1 MIMSSKVYF
10 TDFSESPQRNIFSKL
25 SDLMERLPLSGVAA
39 KDDLVA
45 VKVHFGERGNTA
57 FVPPHFVRAV
67 VDKLK
72 QTGAKPFV
80 TDANT
85 LYVGSR
91 SNSVDHLETAHQHG
105 FTYSSL
111 GCPVLIADGLRGGA
125 YVEVEAGGRHLK
137 KVKLAHDLAKADA
150 IVCVTHFKGHELA
163 GFGGSIKNL
172 GMGGGARGGKLAMH
186 SDVTPTIKAEKC
198 IACGRCAANC
208 PAGAIAIDKFAVIDP
223 KRCIGCGSCIVVC
236 PTHACRNNW
245 DSGARKMQEKMV
257 EYLAGFA
264 GGKRGKIAY
273 LNFIMNVSPA
283 CDCYGHA
290 GTPIVADIGICASLD
305 PVAVDAASNDLVMQA
320 GGNGNSALE
329 KAHQPGSDKFRDIY
343 PEVDWA
349 WQLDYAEE
357 MGLGKRKYLLEKIS

>member
-1 MIMSSKVYF
+1 MSSQVYF
-10 TDFSESPQRNIFSKL
+10 TDFSESPQRNIYAKL
-25 SDLMERLPLSGVAA
+25 SNIIDMMPLSKVAA
-39 KDDLVA
+39 KGELVA

-57 FVPPHFVRAV
+57 FVQPCFVRAV
-67 VDKLK
+67 VDKIKAL
-72 QTGAKPFV
+72 GAKPFV

-125 YVEVEAGGRHLK
+125 YVEVDVNGTHLK
-137 KVKLAHDLAKADA
+137 KVKLAHDLYKADA

-186 SDVTPTIKAEKC
+186 SDVTPVIKAEKC
-198 IACGRCAANC
+198 IACGKCAQNC
-208 PAGAIAIDKFAVIDP
+208 PADAIVIDKYAAIDP
-223 KRCIGCGSCIVVC
+223 KKCIGCGSCIVVC
-236 PTHACRNNW
+236 PTHAARNGW
-245 DSGARKMQEKMV
+245 DTGAQKMQEKMA

-264 GGKRGKIAY
+264 QNKKGKIGY

-290 GTPIVADIGICASLD
+290 DNPIVPDLGICGSLD
-305 PVAVDAASNDLVMQA
+305 PVAIDAASNDLVMQA
-320 GGNGNSALE
+320 GGNRNSALE
-329 KAHQPGSDKFRDIY
+329 KAHKEGSDKFRDIY
-343 PEVDWA
+343 PEVDWSV
-349 WQLDYAEE
+349 QLTHAEK
-357 MGLGKRKYLLEKIS
+357 MGLGSRKYELVKVE

>member
-1 MIMSSKVYF
+1 MSSKVYF
-10 TDFSESPQRNIFSKL
+10 SDFSESSQRNIYAKL
-25 SDLMERLPLSGVAA
+25 SDIIDKMPLSKVVA
-39 KDDLVA
+39 KDELVA

-57 FVPPHFVRAV
+57 FVQPHFVRAV
-67 VDKLK
+67 VDKIKAL
-72 QTGAKPFV
+72 GAKPFV

-111 GCPVLIADGLRGGA
+111 GCPVMIADGLRGGA
-125 YVEVEAGGRHLK
+125 YVEVEVKGTHLK
-137 KVKLAHDLAKADA
+137 KVKLAHDLYKADA

-186 SDVTPTIKAEKC
+186 SDVTPVIKAEKC
-198 IACGRCAANC
+198 IACGKCAENC
-208 PAGAIAIDKFAVIDP
+208 PADAIAIDKYAVIDP
-223 KRCIGCGSCIVVC
+223 KKCIGCGSCIVVC
-236 PTHACRNNW
+236 PTHAARNGW
-245 DSGARKMQEKMV
+245 DTGAQKMQEKMA

-264 GGKRGKIAY
+264 QNKKGKIGY

-290 GTPIVADIGICASLD
+290 DNPIVPDLGICGSLD

-320 GGNGNSALE
+320 GGNKNSALE
-329 KAHQPGSDKFRDIY
+329 KAHKPGSDKFRDIY
-343 PEVDWA
+343 AEVDWA
-349 WQLDYAEE
+349 WQLDHAEKL
-357 MGLGKRKYLLEKIS
+357 GLGSRKYELVKVE

>member
-1 MIMSSKVYF
+1 MSSKVYF
-10 TDFSESPQRNIFSKL
+10 TDFGESPQRNIYAKL
-25 SDLMERLPLSGVAA
+25 ADIMDKMPLSKVAA
-39 KDDLVA
+39 KDDMVA

-57 FVPPHFVRAV
+57 FVQPHFVRAV
-67 VDKLK
+67 VQKIKEL
-72 QTGAKPFV
+72 GAKPFV

-125 YVEVEAGGRHLK
+125 YVEVDVNGTHLK
-137 KVKLAHDLAKADA
+137 KVKLAHDLVKADA

-172 GMGGGARGGKLAMH
+172 GMGGGARGAKLAMH
-186 SDVTPTIKAEKC
+186 SDVAPIIKAEKC
-198 IACGRCAANC
+198 IACGKCVQNC
-208 PAGAIAIDKFAVIDP
+208 PADAIAMDKYAAIDP
-223 KRCIGCGSCIVVC
+223 KKCIGCGSCIVVC
-236 PTHACRNNW
+236 PTHAARNGW
-245 DSGARKMQEKMV
+245 DTGAQKMQEKMV
-257 EYLAGFA
+257 EHLAGFA
-264 GGKRGKIAY
+264 EGKKGKIGY

-290 GTPIVADIGICASLD
+290 GNPIVPDIGICGSLD

-320 GGNGNSALE
+320 GGNRNSALE
-329 KAHQPGSDKFRDIY
+329 QAYKEGSDKFRDIY
-343 PEVDWA
+343 PEVDWSV
-349 WQLDYAEE
+349 QLTHAER
-357 MGLGKRKYLLEKIS
+357 MGLGSRKYELMKVE

>member
-1 MIMSSKVYF
+1 MSSKVYF
-10 TDFSESPQRNIFSKL
+10 TDFSESSQRNIYAKL
-25 SDLMERLPLSGVAA
+25 SGIIDQMPLSKVVA
-39 KDDLVA
+39 KGELVA

-57 FVPPHFVRAV
+57 FVQPHFVRAV
-67 VDKLK
+67 VDKIKAL
-72 QTGAKPFV
+72 GAKPFV

-111 GCPVLIADGLRGGA
+111 GCPVMIADGLRGGA
-125 YVEVEAGGRHLK
+125 YVEVEVNGTHLK
-137 KVKLAHDLAKADA
+137 KVKLAHDLYKADA

-186 SDVTPTIKAEKC
+186 SDVTPVIKAEKC
-198 IACGRCAANC
+198 MACGKCAENC
-208 PAGAIAIDKFAVIDP
+208 PADAIAIDKYAVIDP
-223 KRCIGCGSCIVVC
+223 KKCIGCGSCIVVC
-236 PTHACRNNW
+236 PTHAARNGW
-245 DSGARKMQEKMV
+245 DTGAQKMQEKMA

-264 GGKRGKIAY
+264 QNKKGKIGY

-290 GTPIVADIGICASLD
+290 DNPIVPDLGICGSLD
-305 PVAVDAASNDLVMQA
+305 PVAIDAASNDLVMQS
-320 GGNGNSALE
+320 GGNKNSALE
-329 KAHQPGSDKFRDIY
+329 KAHKPGSDKFRDIY
-343 PEVDWA
+343 AEVDWA
-349 WQLDYAEE
+349 WQLDHAEKL
-357 MGLGKRKYLLEKIS
+357 GLGSRKYELVKVE